1 MNLNELFEA
10 GIPAHIKPS
19 DIPPT
24 MRNRP
29 LTMKDVEAERPK
41 GAYRF
46 RVGDKNFMDLG
57 AAQDFAAG
65 TGQKVERIAEEKKSS
80 NPRIDRILKMLR
92 ARNPQANDDL
102 EALIYDFRNS
112 QAQDRRDI
120 SRLDA
125 ENDSE
130 EAEIEMIQKMIDD
143 LRKRRELAEKKDRSP
158 GKISKS
164 EDPCW
169 SGYHMV
175 GTKKKNGREVPN
187 CVPGE
192 KGAATESA
200 GRGHGVR
207 VRRSGSDEAVT
218 QS

>member
-1 MNLNELFEA
+1 MNLLDLFENDL
-10 GIPAHIKPS
+10 PSHIKKS
-19 DIPPT
+19 DLPPGMRQRLT
-24 MRNRP
+24 MR
-29 LTMKDVEAERPK
+29 DVEAERPQ
-41 GAYRF
+41 GAFRY
-46 RVGDKNFMDLG
+46 RVGEKEFMDL
-57 AAQDFAAG
+57 AAAKEFAAG
-65 TGQKVERIAEEKKSS
+65 TGQPVHPIREEKKSS

-92 ARNPQANDDL
+92 ARHPQAKDDL

-130 EAEIEMIQKMIDD
+130 EAEIELIQKMIDD
-143 LRKRRELAEKKDRSP
+143 LRKRRELAEKRDRSP

-169 SGYHMV
+169 AGYHMV

-192 KGAATESA
+192 KGSATES
-200 GRGHGVR
+200 VEESY
-207 VRRSGSDEAVT
+207 VVSVKRSGTNEQAVA
-218 QS
+218 